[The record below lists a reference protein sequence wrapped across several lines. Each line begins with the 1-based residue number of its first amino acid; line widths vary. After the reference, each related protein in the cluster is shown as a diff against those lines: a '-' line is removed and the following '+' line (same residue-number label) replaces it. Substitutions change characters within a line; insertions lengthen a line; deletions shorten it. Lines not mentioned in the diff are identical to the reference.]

1 MYLHGRTH
9 YHLGHRAHLVHITDA
24 LRFPILLSDRSLT
37 MQQKQNDRL
46 AMIFRAL
53 MVALFIL
60 AGIRKIMS
68 YSATTA
74 YFEGLGLPL
83 PWLVTPLVIAIEI
96 ALPVLFV
103 KGWRLREVGIV
114 LAVYTLATGLIA
126 HKFWSVPDAQFGNQF
141 NHFFKNVAITGAF
154 LLTAFSAA
162 ADRRKERA
170 VAQA

>member
-1 MYLHGRTH
+1 
-9 YHLGHRAHLVHITDA
+9 
-24 LRFPILLSDRSLT
+24 
-37 MQQKQNDRL
+37 MQQKHNNEL

-68 YSATTA
+68 YTPTTA

-96 ALPVLFV
+96 ALPILFV

-141 NHFFKNVAITGAF
+141 NHFFKNVAIAGAF

-162 ADRRKERA
+162 ADRRREKA
-170 VAQA
+170 AAQA